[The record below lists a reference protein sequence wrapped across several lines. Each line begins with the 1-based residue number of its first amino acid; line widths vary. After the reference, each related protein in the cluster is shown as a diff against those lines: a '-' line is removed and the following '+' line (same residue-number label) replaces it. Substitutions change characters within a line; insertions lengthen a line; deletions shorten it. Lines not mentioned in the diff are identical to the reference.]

1 MLGLNLIYSATFVL
15 HVSVLLLTCMQ
26 IYLSQT
32 PLARPSDHGR
42 SQVRFGH
49 ELDASLFNS
58 RERQEGESQYTAVSM
73 LDRANSPFDRRPL
86 GGKAFVC
93 QSSRSFR
100 AI

>member
-26 IYLSQT
+26 IYRSQT

-49 ELDASLFNS
+49 EL
-58 RERQEGESQYTAVSM
+58 ESQYTAVSM

-93 QSSRSFR
+93 
-100 AI
+100 